1 MEEGLFMGGSN
12 EIIKEIAADSTPIPE
27 CSNICA
33 FSCGCDCDCC
43 KSGQTLCIANSKCAS
58 NITVF
63 QSQPSPAPQPPS
75 SSVSVSIPANS
86 CVTKIYSSM
95 PNAPTAAKYILI
107 EVKELVMDTTIFCHA
122 LPNLASMGPVFD
134 TTLVQPLCVGSTGAT
149 ATVTA
154 LNENNV
160 VINEFLTLTVV
171 YCPGCC

>member
-1 MEEGLFMGGSN
+1 MWGTN
-12 EIIKEIAADSTPIPE
+12 EIIKEIAVESTSIPK
-27 CSNICA
+27 CSNICG
-33 FSCGCDCDCC
+33 FGCDCDCDC
-43 KSGQTLCIANSKCAS
+43 GKCGQALCIANSVCAS

-63 QSQPSPAPQPPS
+63 QSQPSPTPQPPS
-75 SSVSVSIPANS
+75 SSVSVPILANS
-86 CVTKIYSSM
+86 CITKIYASM

-107 EVKELVMDTTIFCHA
+107 EVKQLVTDTTIFCHA

-171 YCPGCC
+171 YCPDCC